1 MKNTTTLR
9 PSPTA
14 LLDPKCDSSFKA
26 MFAADTEDSN
36 KALKDF
42 ISTILNRNIVDLELM
57 PNEPASEVKDQNQM
71 SFDVSVK
78 FDDGERIDLEIQC
91 RNREY
96 DYAARA
102 EIQAARLLSS
112 SNRKGD
118 NWKTPPAYQISV
130 LNFHFSDDDFPPLE
144 WYNMRRTDGKK
155 LAGKLNVI
163 FFDLIKIHKLIG
175 TPPEKLTKLEKWG
188 LFLSY
193 ASDERKKDY
202 IESLIKSEEGLM
214 HAKSSLL
221 TVSQDEINWAIEN
234 SIHTAICDYNTQR
247 LNFLEKERKAV
258 ERGMAKGMAEGRA
271 KGLAE
276 GMAKGINQGMTEGL
290 AKGAQQASISNAK
303 NLLKLGVTPETIAQ
317 GCSLP
322 LDQVLALKDEL
333 KTES

>member
-1 MKNTTTLR
+1 MKNTNTLR

-42 ISTILNRNIVDLELM
+42 ISTILNRNVVDLELM
-57 PNEPASEVKDQNQM
+57 PNEPPSEVKDQNQM

-78 FDDGERIDLEIQC
+78 FDDGEKIALEMQS
-91 RNREY
+91 RSQNY
-96 DYAARA
+96 DYSARA

-130 LNFHFSDDDFPPLE
+130 LNFHFNNDDFSPLE
-144 WYNMRRTDGKK
+144 WYTMKRSDGKE

-163 FFDLIKIHKLIG
+163 FFDLIKIHKLLG

-193 ASDERKKDY
+193 ASDENKKDY
-202 IESLIKSEEGLM
+202 IESIIKSEEGLM
-214 HAKSSLL
+214 RAKSSLL

-234 SIHTAICDYNTQR
+234 SIHTAICDYNTAI
-247 LNFLEKERKAV
+247 LNAEEEGERKNA
-258 ERGMAKGMAEGRA
+258 
-271 KGLAE
+271 
-276 GMAKGINQGMTEGL
+276 
-290 AKGAQQASISNAK
+290 ISNAK
-303 NLLKLGVTPETIAQ
+303 NLLRMNLGTPEQISQAVA
-317 GCSLP
+317 LP

-333 KTES
+333 KSES

>member
-1 MKNTTTLR
+1 MKNTNTLR

-42 ISTILNRNIVDLELM
+42 ISTILNRNVVDLELM

-78 FDDGERIDLEIQC
+78 FDDGERIDLEMQS
-91 RNREY
+91 RSQDY
-96 DYAARA
+96 DYSARA

-130 LNFHFSDDDFPPLE
+130 LNFHFNNDDFSPLE
-144 WYNMRRTDGKK
+144 WYTMKRSDGKE

-163 FFDLIKIHKLIG
+163 FFDLIKIHKLFG
-175 TPPEKLTKLEKWG
+175 KPPEKLTKLEKWG

-193 ASDERKKDY
+193 ASDENKKDY
-202 IESLIKSEEGLM
+202 IESIIKSEEGLM
-214 HAKSSLL
+214 RAKSSLL

-234 SIHTAICDYNTQR
+234 SIHTAICDYNTAI
-247 LNFLEKERKAV
+247 LNAEEEGERKNA
-258 ERGMAKGMAEGRA
+258 
-271 KGLAE
+271 
-276 GMAKGINQGMTEGL
+276 I
-290 AKGAQQASISNAK
+290 ASAK
-303 NLLKLGVTPETIAQ
+303 NLLIETDLSPEKIAKC
-317 GCSLP
+317 CSLP
-322 LDQVLALKDEL
+322 LEQVLALKDEL
-333 KTES
+333 KAENR

>member
-1 MKNTTTLR
+1 MTGKQPHSLR

-36 KALKDF
+36 SALKDF
-42 ISTILNRNIVDLELM
+42 ISTILERNIAELELM
-57 PNEPASEVKDQNQM
+57 PNEPATEIAGQNQM

-78 FDDGERIDLEIQC
+78 FDDGERIDLEMQC

-96 DYAARA
+96 AYAARS

-130 LNFHFSDDDFPPLE
+130 LNFHISNDDFPALE
-144 WYNMRRTDGKK
+144 WYTMRRSDGKE
-155 LAGKLNVI
+155 LAGRLNVI
-163 FFDLIKIHKLIG
+163 FFDLLKVHRLIG

-193 ASDERKKDY
+193 ASDEHKKEY
-202 IESLIKSEEGLM
+202 MEGIIKSEEGLM
-214 HAKSSLL
+214 KAKSSLL

-234 SIHTAICDYNTQR
+234 SIHTAICDYNTQK
-247 LNFLEKERKAV
+247 LNFQEKEREALEHGMK
-258 ERGMAKGMAEGRA
+258 RGLKQ
-271 KGLAE
+271 GLEE
-276 GMAKGINQGMTEGL
+276 GMKRGLEQGLEQ
-290 AKGAQQASISNAK
+290 GAQSNAVASAK
-303 NLLKLGVTPETIAQ
+303 NLIKLGILTSEQISLAV
-317 GCSLP
+317 SLP
-322 LDQVLALKDEL
+322 LEQVIKLKEEL
-333 KTES
+333 NQPSS

>member
-1 MKNTTTLR
+1 MKNTNTLR

-36 KALKDF
+36 SALKDF
-42 ISTILNRNIVDLELM
+42 ISTILDRKVAELELM
-57 PNEPASEVKDQNQM
+57 PNEPAVEVADQNQM

-78 FDDGERIDLEIQC
+78 FDDGERIDLEMQS
-91 RNREY
+91 RSREY

-112 SNRKGD
+112 TNRKGD

-130 LNFHFSDDDFPPLE
+130 LNFQISSDDFSPLE
-144 WYNMRRTDGKK
+144 WYTMKRSDGKQ

-163 FFDLIKIHKLIG
+163 FFDLIKIHKFFG

-193 ASDERKKDY
+193 ASDENKKDY

-214 HAKSSLL
+214 KAKSSLL

-234 SIHTAICDYNTQR
+234 SIHTAICDYNTER
-247 LNFLEKERKAV
+247 MNLLE
-258 ERGMAKGMAEGRA
+258 
-271 KGLAE
+271 
-276 GMAKGINQGMTEGL
+276 
-290 AKGAQQASISNAK
+290 KGAQQNAIASAK
-303 NLLKLGVTPETIAQ
+303 NLLKMDLLTPEQIAQ
-317 GCSLP
+317 AVSLP
-322 LDQVLALKDEL
+322 LEQVRDLQKEL
-333 KTES
+333 EAEKVKN

>member
-1 MKNTTTLR
+1 MKKTNTLR

-26 MFAADTEDSN
+26 MFAADTDDSN
-36 KALKDF
+36 SALKDF
-42 ISTILNRNIVDLELM
+42 ISTILDRKVKELELM
-57 PNEPASEVKDQNQM
+57 PNEPTVEVKNQNKM

-78 FDDGERIDLEIQC
+78 FDDGERIALEMQC

-118 NWKTPPAYQISV
+118 NWRTPPAYQISV
-130 LNFHFSDDDFPPLE
+130 LNFHFRDDDFSALE
-144 WYNMRRTDGKK
+144 WYNMRRPDGKE

-163 FFDLIKIHKLIG
+163 FFDLIKIHKLLG
-175 TPPEKLTKLEKWG
+175 KPPEKLTKLEKWG

-193 ASDERKKDY
+193 ASDENKKDY

-234 SIHTAICDYNTQR
+234 SIHTAICDYNTERMNIQER
-247 LNFLEKERKAV
+247 ERKAI
-258 ERGMAKGMAEGRA
+258 EQATE
-271 KGLAE
+271 KGLE
-276 GMAKGINQGMTEGL
+276 QGMKQGIEQGV
-290 AKGAQQASISNAK
+290 QAAAIANAK
-303 NLLKLGVTPETIAQ
+303 NLLRMNLGTPEQISQAV
-317 GCSLP
+317 SLP
-322 LDQVLALKDEL
+322 LEQVLEL
-333 KTES
+333 KKEVEKQP